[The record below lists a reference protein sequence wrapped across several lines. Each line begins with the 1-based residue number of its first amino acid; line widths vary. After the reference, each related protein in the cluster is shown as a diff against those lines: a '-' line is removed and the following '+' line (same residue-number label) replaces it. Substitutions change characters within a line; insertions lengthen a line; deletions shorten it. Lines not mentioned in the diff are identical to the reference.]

1 MHELLG
7 RAATSPLQL
16 WDVETEL
23 PPEWVI
29 TYVQATD
36 VLAALLGIFIA
47 YQAYRGYRR
56 NESRP
61 MLFISIGFV
70 LVLAIPFLLL
80 LLYLAIPM
88 LTETIVV
95 ILTETSQV
103 IGLVAIV
110 YALWMPG

>member
-1 MHELLG
+1 MNETLV
-7 RAATSPLQL
+7 RATTSPLQL

-29 TYVQATD
+29 TFVQATD

-61 MLFISIGFV
+61 MLFIAIGFV
-70 LVLAIPFLLL
+70 FVLAVPFLLL
-80 LLYLAIPM
+80 LLYLAIPF
-88 LTETIVV
+88 LTETVAAV
-95 ILTETSQV
+95 LTQISQV
-103 IGLVAIV
+103 TGLVAIV
-110 YALWMPG
+110 YALRMPR